1 MRRMVRARVALRL
14 VVAIAAIVM
23 GVACERGA
31 AEGPLPNV
39 RLGMTPRDVRE
50 RFEPG
55 GQGAWQTRIGGA
67 GGSGGAAADDTAL
80 EWTSHDPS
88 AKVSSAR
95 FEFHLGMLVAVR
107 ARVTEKVEADRVETT
122 ARTVTWRKPAI
133 EGGTDVVS
141 LARDCPTHKE
151 ESDALVSRARP

>member
-1 MRRMVRARVALRL
+1 MPLRLPRLL
-14 VVAIAAIVM
+14 VVALFATAPALGACGRDAAS
-23 GVACERGA
+23 AD
-31 AEGPLPNV
+31 GPLPNV

-55 GQGAWQTRIGGA
+55 GQGAWQTRVGA
-67 GGSGGAAADDTAL
+67 GDDTAL
-80 EWTSHDPS
+80 EWSSHDPG
-88 AKVSSAR
+88 AKVPAAR

-107 ARVTEKVEADRVETT
+107 ARVTEPTKADRIETT
-122 ARTVTWRKPAI
+122 ARTVTWRKPAT

-151 ESDALVSRARP
+151 ESDALVSRAR